1 MLHITEFQG
10 KCGQTVKIEY
20 LKLTSFK
27 FLNFDKVGGMLV
39 SLLELKISVSSLVSC
54 PSSEGI
60 IPVINSVSF
69 MTHNDGRRNRYQVD
83 FC

>member
-1 MLHITEFQG
+1 VVKRLSLFSQNGNLFIIRIDR
-10 KCGQTVKIEY
+10 VNNIKIEY

-60 IPVINSVSF
+60 IPVIDSVSF
-69 MTHNDGRRNRYQVD
+69 MTKQ
-83 FC
+83 